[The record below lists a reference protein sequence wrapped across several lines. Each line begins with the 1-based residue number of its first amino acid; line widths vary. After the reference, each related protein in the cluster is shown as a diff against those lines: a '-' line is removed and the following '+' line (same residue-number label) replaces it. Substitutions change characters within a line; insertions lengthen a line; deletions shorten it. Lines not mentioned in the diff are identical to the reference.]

1 MGTLDIRLTNEVWWK
16 WEVFAIP
23 VSVGEVTWEDPGR
36 QRVNGFFFYFLFFPK
51 RTELASQKM
60 EGVVLGSAVLDCIR
74 AY

>member
-23 VSVGEVTWEDPGR
+23 VSVGEVKWEDPER
-36 QRVNGFFFYFLFFPK
+36 QRVNEFIIIIIFPK
-51 RTELASQKM
+51 RTELAAQKM

>member
-36 QRVNGFFFYFLFFPK
+36 QRVNGFFFIFYFFP
-51 RTELASQKM
+51 REQNLHLRRWR
-60 EGVVLGSAVLDCIR
+60 VL
-74 AY
+74 Y

>member
-1 MGTLDIRLTNEVWWK
+1 MGTLDIRSTHEVWWK

-23 VSVGEVTWEDPGR
+23 VSVGEVTWEDLER
-36 QRVNGFFFYFLFFPK
+36 QRVNGFIIIIIFSK

>member
-1 MGTLDIRLTNEVWWK
+1 MRTLDIRSTHEVWWK

-23 VSVGEVTWEDPGR
+23 VSVGEVTWEDPEK
-36 QRVNGFFFYFLFFPK
+36 QRVNGFIIIIIISK

-60 EGVVLGSAVLDCIR
+60 EGVVLGSAGLDCIR

>member
-23 VSVGEVTWEDPGR
+23 VSVGEVTWEDPEK
-36 QRVNGFFFYFLFFPK
+36 QRVNGFIIIIIIISK

-60 EGVVLGSAVLDCIR
+60 EGVVLGSAGLDCIR